1 MPTSWLCEK
10 IPTLTFCLDSWSV
23 EILCRSCFTGGGAL
37 RVLVS
42 VDMEGVAGVVAP
54 EDVSPGHAEYERNRG
69 YMTDEASAAVRGVLA
84 HEPDASVV
92 VCDAHAAFRN
102 LLPERLD
109 RRCTLLRGSPRTH
122 GMMTGIDGD
131 VDAVCFVGYH
141 GKAGTAHS
149 VLAHTVSG
157 GTIAQVRC
165 NGQELGELG
174 LNAVLAAHY
183 GAVPVLA
190 TGDDTLTREAESVVS
205 GITTVAVKRAFG
217 NRAAEGLHP
226 EESCAR
232 IETAA
237 RAALANITD
246 VQAPKIVG
254 DVDLEVDMLRPSMT
268 ERACLIPGVEL
279 RSRRTLGF
287 HAADFSFAYD
297 MIDVFSILAASA

>member
-1 MPTSWLCEK
+1 
-10 IPTLTFCLDSWSV
+10 V
-23 EILCRSCFTGGGAL
+23 

-54 EDVSPGHAEYERNRG
+54 EDVSPGQPEYERNRI
-69 YMTDEASAAVRGVLA
+69 YMTDEASAAVRGLFG

-92 VCDAHAAFRN
+92 VCDAHAGFRN
-102 LLPERLD
+102 LLPDRLA

-141 GKAGTAHS
+141 GKAGTTHS
-149 VLAHTVSG
+149 VLAHTISG

-165 NGQELGELG
+165 NGQELGEIG
-174 LNAVLAAHY
+174 LNAALAAHY

-190 TGDDTLTREAESVVS
+190 TGDDTLAREAESVVP

-237 RAALANITD
+237 KTALATLAE
-246 VQAPKIVG
+246 VHPLKIVG
-254 DVDLEVDMLRPSMT
+254 SVDLEVEMLRPFMT
-268 ERACLIPGVEL
+268 ELACLIPGVEL
-279 RSRRTLGF
+279 RTPRTLGF
-287 HAADFSFAYD
+287 HATDFPSAYD
-297 MIDVFSILAASA
+297 MIDIFSILAASG